1 MCGELSLSVSR
12 TIGDTT
18 RRNQTDFTRLLPR
31 SPRLL
36 VKTVRS
42 PLEGLHTS
50 NGANFGTYLD
60 KRLGGGKEVL
70 SALWSGALLEPVDN
84 SLIRYTILVVQH
96 LELPILMRRAPQADF
111 HSAYFQNV
119 GECLDD
125 LRILVAIHLDNIN
138 QGYLSLGRGAKR
150 D

>member
-1 MCGELSLSVSR
+1 M
-12 TIGDTT
+12 
-18 RRNQTDFTRLLPR
+18 
-31 SPRLL
+31 
-36 VKTVRS
+36 RS
-42 PLEGLHTS
+42 PLEGLRTS

-70 SALWSGALLEPVDN
+70 STLWPGALLEPVDN
-84 SLIRYTILVVQH
+84 SLIRYAILVVQH
-96 LELPILMRRAPQADF
+96 LKLPRLMRRAPQADV

-119 GECLDD
+119 RECLDD

-138 QGYLSLGRGAKR
+138 QGYLSFGRGAKR

>member
-1 MCGELSLSVSR
+1 MSVSR

-96 LELPILMRRAPQADF
+96 LELPILMRGPHKPTF
-111 HSAYFQNV
+111 TPLTFKMWGNV
-119 GECLDD
+119 LM
-125 LRILVAIHLDNIN
+125 IFV
-138 QGYLSLGRGAKR
+138 SS
-150 D
+150 